1 MSHVVRSLAQS
12 GLVVSVLLSWLAIGV
27 AVPVQAAQSNG
38 RRYEYPVAVVQT
50 YVNACGSEGIEP
62 IPQPV
67 MYEICV
73 CTIEEFQN
81 EFSLKAF
88 REIGESIRD
97 DRDVPPAM
105 YEIMMDCMQQVML
118 RPDV

>member
-1 MSHVVRSLAQS
+1 MSYVLRSLAQS
-12 GLVVSVLLSWLAIGV
+12 GLVMTVLLSGLAIGG
-27 AVPVQAAQSNG
+27 AISAQAEPSND
-38 RRYEYPVAVVQT
+38 RRYEYPVAVVQA

-73 CTIEEFQN
+73 STIEEFQN
-81 EFSLKAF
+81 EFSLDAF
-88 REIGESIRD
+88 REIGQSIRAN
-97 DRDVPPAM
+97 RDLPPAM
-105 YEIMMDCMQQVML
+105 YEIMADCMQQVML